1 VVPVEKPTTYED
13 SNADPNDEFEIDA
26 EEIVDLGNG
35 VTLGVL
41 TMDGRP
47 VGSTGHVRYRI
58 AQVHTWADGK
68 VVRITGYQ
76 DIDEARAAAERL
88 AQERADG

>member
-1 VVPVEKPTTYED
+1 MPVEKPTTYED

-47 VGSTGHVRYRI
+47 VGSTGHVR
-58 AQVHTWADGK
+58 
-68 VVRITGYQ
+68 
-76 DIDEARAAAERL
+76 
-88 AQERADG
+88 

>member
-1 VVPVEKPTTYED
+1 MSPDVGSVRSHPDWPTSLAVVPVEKPTTYED

-47 VGSTGHVRYRI
+47 VGSTGHVR
-58 AQVHTWADGK
+58 
-68 VVRITGYQ
+68 
-76 DIDEARAAAERL
+76 
-88 AQERADG
+88 